1 MKLLQIGA
9 PKSGNYWLYKIVRS
23 TYDLAGWP
31 QPTYVEKQPIYQ
43 EAINWQLSY
52 PEQAQTDVVD
62 IEEDG
67 VYWRISSRHR
77 ELINDLDAYLSQG
90 SHVWSHSDF
99 CGRSL
104 DVMRC
109 FDRVVYILRDPR
121 DVLISRA
128 KFLMTPYMQE
138 YYPHFYA
145 SADEFIEKK
154 LEGNITHWLRHVG
167 FYLRHAR
174 EHSVHV
180 MFYENMIADL
190 PGEIS
195 RFHAYLGLEPD
206 ADRVE
211 AVRQQVTFEAMKG
224 DSPGHV
230 RQGRAYGWT
239 KNMTPEQQARVIRV
253 AEPLLRLL
261 NYPLSPEEC
270 ATKLP
275 SLPEE
280 FRYDPPPRYEP
291 PRPPLWRR
299 VAGRLRRELS
309 RVRS

>member
-43 EAINWQLSY
+43 AARTWQLSY
-52 PEQAQTDVVD
+52 PEQAQTDVID

-67 VYWRISSRHR
+67 VFWRISSRYR
-77 ELINDLDAYLSQG
+77 EPITNLDAYLAQG
-90 SHVWSHSDF
+90 SHFWTHSPF

-104 DVMRC
+104 EVMRK
-109 FDRVVYILRDPR
+109 FDRLIFILRDPR
-121 DVLISRA
+121 DVLVSRA

-138 YYPHFYA
+138 YYPHAYK
-145 SADEFIEKK
+145 SAEEFIEKN
-154 LEGNITHWLRHVG
+154 LEASIVAWMRYVS
-167 FYLRHAR
+167 FYLNYACQINM
-174 EHSVHV
+174 HV

-195 RFHAYLGLEPD
+195 RFHAYLGLDPD

-230 RQGRAYGWT
+230 RQGRAYGWA
-239 KNMTPEQQARVIRV
+239 KSVPPEQQARVIRV

-275 SLPEE
+275 SLPQD
-280 FRYDPPPRYEP
+280 FHYDPPPRYQP

-299 VAGRLRRELS
+299 VAGRLRRELN